1 MIQLSNTA
9 ITSFRRLCARAAR
22 ASDHAIARELR
33 AAIDGAE
40 DVTARWPLAMAAS
53 KADRVL
59 RLAGL
64 TTDQGEQIALLL
76 AQHEIQPD
84 CLVGLAM
91 MPLHRW
97 SRIGEPEGA
106 AAARAAGYA
115 RRHATGGARHG

>member
-9 ITSFRRLCARAAR
+9 VISYRRLCARAAR
-22 ASDHAIARELR
+22 ASDYDLARELR
-33 AAIDGAE
+33 TAIDGAE

-64 TTDQGEQIALLL
+64 VTDQGEPIALLL
-76 AQHEIQPD
+76 VQHASEPD
-84 CLVGLAM
+84 CMVGLAM
-91 MPLHRW
+91 MPLRRW

-115 RRHATGGARHG
+115 RRHAIGDQRG